1 MVKLFSTENEHPV
14 LEIKIDKLEI
24 EIIQNRISST
34 ILQDKLIQH
43 HDNMTKLHIN
53 ELHIY
58 TDGSLNLNS
67 INGYNQIIMGAG
79 WIVKNTEID
88 FTCEITYFPSSTRPE
103 LLAILTALL
112 TVPINNNTHIYTD
125 SQSAIDSINNMLQ
138 LKGIIERKLFK
149 QNNYILLYAIV
160 DLVYIKKINLILHKV
175 KGHSGC
181 IWNDKADKLA
191 KKESELALENKDRI
205 VDLKLI
211 LNNSNFEFIPKW
223 SEVCIDKQIRKFCAQ
238 ISDAIYEAN
247 WSCNKYWSDI
257 FIDQHKNWY
266 WDAHW
271 ETTKRVN
278 HFSCNFFKTNDELIH
293 IIKCQNNLLST
304 IDNLKHRLN
313 IYNNLLCPIC
323 NKEEETLKHLTICEG
338 TQENFEVIENQIIT
352 KILKIIKKHN
362 LKNNIS
368 YNELKKILFK
378 YKDEVTSELKEK
390 NRVELTRELISSSI
404 MMNLQQKTS
413 RKLSKIIT
421 NKTINLFHKFF
432 RSILWK
438 QRCEKMQQHERDAGI
453 SQAAK
458 KRNTNS
464 IQILSPNTQTNNNR
478 K

>member
-1 MVKLFSTENEHPV
+1 
-14 LEIKIDKLEI
+14 
-24 EIIQNRISST
+24 
-34 ILQDKLIQH
+34 
-43 HDNMTKLHIN
+43 
-53 ELHIY
+53 
-58 TDGSLNLNS
+58 
-67 INGYNQIIMGAG
+67 MGAG

-88 FTCEITYFPSSTRPE
+88 FTCGITYFPSSTRLE

-125 SQSAIDSINNMLQ
+125 SQLAIDSINNMLQ

-160 DLVYIKKINLILHKV
+160 DLGYIKKINLILYKV

-191 KKESELALENKDRI
+191 KKGSELALENEDRI
-205 VDLKLI
+205 VDLELI
-211 LNNSNFEFIPKW
+211 LNNN
-223 SEVCIDKQIRKFCAQ
+223 
-238 ISDAIYEAN
+238 AIYEAN
-247 WSCNKYWSDI
+247 WSYNKYWNDI
-257 FIDQHKNWY
+257 FIDRHKNWY

-271 ETTKRVN
+271 ETIKRVN
-278 HFSCNFFKTNDELIH
+278 HFNCNSFKTNGELIH
-293 IIKCQNNLLST
+293 IIKCQNNLLLT

-313 IYNNLLCPIC
+313 IYNNLLCSMC

-338 TQENFEVIENQIIT
+338 TQENFEVIENQIII

-362 LKNNIS
+362 SKNNIS

-390 NRVELTRELISSSI
+390 NRVELTRGLISSSI
-404 MMNLQQKTS
+404 MMNLQQKIS
-413 RKLSKIIT
+413 RKLNKIIA

-438 QRCEKMQQHERDAGI
+438 QYCEKMQ
-453 SQAAK
+453 
-458 KRNTNS
+458 
-464 IQILSPNTQTNNNR
+464 
-478 K
+478 